1 MNKITVDYR
10 PKNSKRSLILYAR
23 FEGKIDFGEGGV
35 DHISAKKVE
44 KRLILQERLEKKI
57 DFWARKGSSRGI
69 RDTFTV
75 KDPPPIQSKVSRMV
89 SRMMQGPALEGL
101 PGLPGALGSLEALS
115 EALTAL
121 GALRKPWEPWKPGL
135 GALEALGDEKR
146 S

>member
-75 KDPPPIQSKVSRMV
+75 KDPPNTVKSVTYGV
-89 SRMMQGPALEGL
+89 TYDAGPS
-101 PGLPGALGSLEALS
+101 PGRATRATRSPGVPGS
-115 EALTAL
+115 
-121 GALRKPWEPWKPGL
+121 PF
-135 GALEALGDEKR
+135 
-146 S
+146 